1 MNYEE
6 LMQMQDDLLQQI
18 WMITLE
24 NDVYERYLTRIDPQI
39 MRSITQMLERTKY
52 TRRITRMMSM
62 RASRMSFR
70 DSVVTIPDALRR
82 KTISSRASTPSMIS
96 VLSETRTPITSVFPT
111 WKPTDSTKVPIAHRI
126 VMANKEVDQMTKNL
140 NELKITVEKRTTIM
154 RAEMEELE
162 IRMSEVQEAK
172 EEFEE
177 NVVVGGVDPITGKIP
192 AERVVRFIEEWLK
205 SANTIIER
213 LRLRSATHR
222 MLIKKTRHQL
232 AQREQLGEA
241 LRAVDF
247 QQLNIQNKDYVRMIE
262 EKSVYVLDMKR
273 IAGHYHLKLT
283 QRKQKLRDLQ
293 QTLNGLKKEMLQRDN
308 QIRELRVEYKQVQQ
322 DVAKVDKDRNNLIT
336 YVDNHSFGITVDST

>member
-1 MNYEE
+1 
-6 LMQMQDDLLQQI
+6 
-18 WMITLE
+18 
-24 NDVYERYLTRIDPQI
+24 
-39 MRSITQMLERTKY
+39 
-52 TRRITRMMSM
+52 
-62 RASRMSFR
+62 
-70 DSVVTIPDALRR
+70 
-82 KTISSRASTPSMIS
+82 
-96 VLSETRTPITSVFPT
+96 
-111 WKPTDSTKVPIAHRI
+111 
-126 VMANKEVDQMTKNL
+126 MANKEVDQMTKNL
-140 NELKITVEKRTTIM
+140 NELKIMVEKRTTIM

-336 YVDNHSFGITVDST
+336 YVDNHSVPDILEFVKVYAEVEQLQKKYKRLERRKYVERIIFQTSLKQIHGKGSSLGPKESIRRISDTVYPIAPFWA